1 MNALEMQ
8 NVGFSYSETEVIKD
22 ISFTVKQGE
31 FVCLLGRNGSG
42 KSTLA
47 KLVNGLLIPKEGTVK
62 VFGLCSSEQ
71 KNLFEIIPQSYPR
84 IFIESQQ
91 QRLGKPYTNDYIN
104 LPLKEKIFLFLKR
117 YSTIELYRL
126 AKLFNRKII
135 SSFCRLFRYVAQKF

>member
-31 FVCLLGRNGSG
+31 FACLLGRNGSG

-71 KNLFEIIPQSYPR
+71 KNLFEIRKRAGMVFQNPDNQMVASIVEDDIAFGPENIGVPR
-84 IFIESQQ
+84 EEIKESKL
-91 QRLGKPYTNDYIN
+91 RARRG
-104 LPLKEKIFLFLKR
+104 R
-117 YSTIELYRL
+117 Y
-126 AKLFNRKII
+126 A
-135 SSFCRLFRYVAQKF
+135 